1 MTMDR
6 GCGFLWRYWVDRL
19 MPMPHKQVGSAWPI
33 QLLQLTAWARGR
45 CTRAGHKCWV
55 MLEIQKYS
63 NIYGQHES
71 NTQAT
76 GHSTVAK
83 TGLRIP
89 RTDAWIASPTVRL
102 RYWYLLEIHSD
113 IAGTLGTKSGAALH
127 APLCVC
133 LGRASRCVSRAQRE
147 SGSKIVHDCNYA
159 TARYKTCLCVAV
171 YLCVCGDF
179 SALGI
184 AQARRMAPAQW
195 FWERPNASHWHRL
208 RDAATDWCFFSVCEK

>member
-63 NIYGQHES
+63 NICIWTAWVKYPSYWSLHGGQNRFTNS
-71 NTQAT
+71 PNWR
-76 GHSTVAK
+76 
-83 TGLRIP
+83 LN
-89 RTDAWIASPTVRL
+89 SPTVRL

-147 SGSKIVHDCNYA
+147 SGPKIVHDCNYA
-159 TARYKTCLCVAV
+159 TARYKTCLCIFV
-171 YLCVCGDF
+171 YLSVCGDF

-208 RDAATDWCFFSVCEK
+208 RDAATDWCFFSVYEK